1 MTFYDTGVLFCVC
14 TGVGHIHGLASEH
27 RTLHAPEP
35 RRLEDSARRLFDA
48 VARLA
53 AGEWVADHVDWHHG
67 AGSQAAREGG
77 LARHEAG
84 AVVHPVHLSEESSV

>member
-1 MTFYDTGVLFCVC
+1 MTFNDAGVLGRVRS
-14 TGVGHIHGLASEH
+14 GIGHVYGLASEH

-77 LARHEAG
+77 LARHEGG
-84 AVVHPVHLSEESSV
+84 AAVHPVHLSEESSV